1 MCEGRCGGS
10 RCVRVG
16 VCAQW
21 ACVGRCRVKQIVGM
35 GCTCSVDGEWR
46 STAGKLSR
54 QEEIGLGARSEKCK

>member
-16 VCAQW
+16 VCVQW

-35 GCTCSVDGEWR
+35 GCTCSVDGELR
-46 STAGKLSR
+46 SAGEELSR
-54 QEEIGLGARSEKCK
+54 PDGIGFGTKSEKQK